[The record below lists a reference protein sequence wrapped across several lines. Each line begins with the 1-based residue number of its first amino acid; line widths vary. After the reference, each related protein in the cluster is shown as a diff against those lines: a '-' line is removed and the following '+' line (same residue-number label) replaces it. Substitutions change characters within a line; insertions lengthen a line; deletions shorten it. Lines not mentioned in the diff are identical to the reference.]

1 MRHRQTSGAGSLGA
15 RPGITV
21 FVLTASG
28 LVLAPS
34 LGGSAGP
41 WTGFAMMTA
50 AALIGGGTLWQQ
62 RGQLEQRVAELA
74 KRRRAD
80 LAQAA
85 QTELRHRAE
94 TDRLCAELDHEQ
106 QYSTLVQD
114 QLTRA
119 RRQLEDERAAR
130 RAAERE
136 LDALTTGSG
145 TGRYGQSQ
153 QFAQATIPQPAK
165 PEPVADE
172 VAPGRPFRPFVEHL
186 ASVSEAALAMA
197 PVIEPTPAADAV
209 LDLTAYDETLEFSVR
224 DVRGGVA

>member
-1 MRHRQTSGAGSLGA
+1 MA
-15 RPGITV
+15 V

-28 LVLAPS
+28 VVLAPS

-41 WTGFAMMTA
+41 WTGFAVATA

-74 KRRRAD
+74 KRRRSD

-85 QTELRHRAE
+85 EAELRHRAE
-94 TDRLCAELDHEQ
+94 ADRLRAELDHEQ
-106 QYSTLVQD
+106 QYSTLVQE
-114 QLTRA
+114 QLNRA

-145 TGRYGQSQ
+145 WRVQTQ
-153 QFAQATIPQPAK
+153 QYARPAAPKPAAASAAESAAAAT
-165 PEPVADE
+165 D
-172 VAPGRPFRPFVEHL
+172 RPFRPFMEHV

-197 PVIEPTPAADAV
+197 PVIEPAPAADAV
-209 LDLTAYDETLEFSVR
+209 LDLTAYDETLEFAVR